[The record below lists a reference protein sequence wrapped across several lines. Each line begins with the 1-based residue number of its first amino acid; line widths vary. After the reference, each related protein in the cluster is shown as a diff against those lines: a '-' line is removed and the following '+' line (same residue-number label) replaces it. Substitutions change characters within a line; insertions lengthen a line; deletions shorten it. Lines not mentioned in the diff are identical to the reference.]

1 VSATVLPD
9 HAPPPPLVSF
19 WLRSP
24 CTTPVLIVEL
34 KGATGLPRA
43 TLPTKRVTYRA
54 FDLTPHFRS
63 ASSFPQEMRVALGM
77 CKFGYQGSFC
87 VGAHAAN
94 AACKAFLL
102 SLHVA

>member
-1 VSATVLPD
+1 MYNACSC
-9 HAPPPPLVSF
+9 
-19 WLRSP
+19 RG
-24 CTTPVLIVEL
+24 IVEL